1 MKTIIYTRVSTQ
13 EQSESGLGLEAQE
26 AECRKYAE
34 RFEMDIVSIYTDSI
48 SGASELEKRPELMNA
63 LAELKRGDI
72 LLVYKL
78 DRLSRDT
85 GLFAIL
91 ERELKRKGAM
101 LRSVCGEGTAESDD
115 DLGAFVQ
122 RRIITMF
129 SEYERKLIQ
138 ARTRQALKAKRARGE
153 RTGGS
158 VPFGY
163 IISQTEQAQ
172 MLIPNPDEQATI
184 AEIMSMRSDQVSFRK
199 IVDTMNTRKAHG
211 KKWHLATIQGIVKR
225 HSQPNY
231 WGTA

>member
-1 MKTIIYTRVSTQ
+1 MRAIIYTRVSTQ

-26 AECRKYAE
+26 TECKIYAE
-34 RFEMDIVSIYTDSI
+34 RFEWEIGGIYTDAI
-48 SGASELEKRPELMNA
+48 SGASDIDKRPELLNA
-63 LAELKRGDI
+63 LADLKRGDV

-85 GLFAIL
+85 GLSAII
-91 ERELKRKGAM
+91 ERELKRKGVS

-115 DLGAFVQ
+115 DLGALLQ

-138 ARTRQALKAKRARGE
+138 ARTKQALKAKRARGE

-163 IISQTEQAQ
+163 TVNINGETQVLTPNPTEQ
-172 MLIPNPDEQATI
+172 ETI
-184 AEIMSMRSDQVSFRK
+184 EEIMKMRQDQVSYRK
-199 IVDTMNTRKAHG
+199 IVSNLNEKQAHG
-211 KKWHLATIQGIVKR
+211 KTWHLATIQGIVKR
-225 HSQPNY
+225 HSVDNY
-231 WGTA
+231 WGV